1 MNAMIGERGIRR
13 WGWVLFFLMPS
24 LLGLLVFIVGPVFL
38 SLGLTL
44 FEWNLLSDPK
54 FVGLDNFRELYHD
67 TRFWTAFQHTLIY
80 IVLYVPTVFVTAFLV
95 ALLLNRPLR
104 GRAAFRMAFYV
115 PVVSSWVA
123 VAMIWRWIFNPR
135 YGLLNFLLGQI
146 GVGGPDWLFDPDTA
160 LYAIVIAS
168 VWKDAGFS
176 AVLFLAGLQNIPD
189 TYHEAAQ
196 IDGANPLQ
204 RLRHITI
211 PLITPTAFF
220 VLITTLIGSFQVFD
234 QAWLMPEPFA
244 RRGATVIVQQ
254 IVNNAFRYQRMGYA
268 AAMSWVLF
276 LIIFVVTLI
285 QIRWQKRWVHY
296 DL

>member
-1 MNAMIGERGIRR
+1 MAGERTVFK
-13 WGWVLFFLMPS
+13 WLWVLFFLLPS
-24 LLGLLVFIVGPVFL
+24 LLGMLAFIVGPVFF

-44 FEWNLLSDPK
+44 FDWNLLSSPK
-54 FVGLDNFRELYHD
+54 YIGLANFEELYHD
-67 TRFWTAFQHTLIY
+67 ARFWTAFEHTLTY
-80 IVLYVPTVFVTAFLV
+80 IVLYVPSVIITAFFA

-104 GRAAFRMAFYV
+104 GRALFRMAFYV

-123 VAMIWRWIFNPR
+123 VSMIWRWIFNPR
-135 YGLLNFLLGQI
+135 FGLLNFLLGKI
-146 GVGGPDWLFDPDTA
+146 GISGPAWLFDPDTA

-176 AVLFLAGLQNIPD
+176 AVLFLAGLQSIPES
-189 TYHEAAQ
+189 YHEAAQ
-196 IDGANPLQ
+196 IDGAGSLQ
-204 RLRHITI
+204 RLRHVTI

-220 VLITTLIGSFQVFD
+220 VLITTLIGSFQMFD
-234 QAWLMPEPFA
+234 QAWLMPERFA
-244 RRGATVIVQQ
+244 QRGATVIVQQ

-276 LIIFVVTLI
+276 LVIFVVTII
-285 QIRWQKRWVHY
+285 QLRLQKRWVHY

>member
-1 MNAMIGERGIRR
+1 MVSERGVRK
-13 WGWVLFFLMPS
+13 WGWVLFFLFPS
-24 LLGLLVFIVGPVFL
+24 LFGLLVFIVGPVFF

-44 FEWNLLSDPK
+44 FKWNLLSPPEYI
-54 FVGLDNFRELYHD
+54 GLANYRELYYD
-67 TRFWTAFQHTLIY
+67 ARFWTAFKHTLTY
-80 IVLYVPTVFVTAFLV
+80 IVLYVPSVFTTAFIA

-104 GRAAFRMAFYV
+104 GRTFFRTAFYL

-123 VAMIWRWIFNPR
+123 VSMMWRWIFNPR
-135 YGLLNFLLGQI
+135 YGLFNFLLKQI
-146 GVGGPDWLFDPDTA
+146 GIDGPAWLFDPDTA

-168 VWKDAGFS
+168 VWKDTGFS
-176 AVLFLAGLQNIPD
+176 AVLFLAGLQNIPE

-204 RLRHITI
+204 RLRHVTI

-220 VLITTLIGSFQVFD
+220 VIITTLIGSFQIFD
-234 QAWLMPEPFA
+234 QAWLMPEKFA
-244 RRGATVIVQQ
+244 QRGTSVIVQQ

-268 AAMSWVLF
+268 ATMSWLLF
-276 LIIFVVTLI
+276 LAIFVVTVVQL
-285 QIRWQKRWVHY
+285 RLQKRWVHY

>member
-1 MNAMIGERGIRR
+1 MAGERTVFK
-13 WGWVLFFLMPS
+13 WLWVLFFLLPS
-24 LLGLLVFIVGPVFL
+24 LLGMLTFIVGPVFF

-44 FEWNLLSDPK
+44 FEWNLLSSPK
-54 FVGLDNFRELYHD
+54 YIGFANFEELYND
-67 TRFWTAFQHTLIY
+67 TRFWTAFEHTLTY
-80 IVLYVPTVFVTAFLV
+80 IVFYVPSVIVTAFFA

-104 GRAAFRMAFYV
+104 GRGLFRMAFYV

-123 VAMIWRWIFNPR
+123 VSMIWRWIFNPR
-135 YGLLNFLLGQI
+135 FGLLNYLLDQI
-146 GVGGPDWLFDPDTA
+146 GITGPAWLFDPDTA

-176 AVLFLAGLQNIPD
+176 AVLFLAGLQGIPES
-189 TYHEAAQ
+189 YHEAAQ
-196 IDGANPLQ
+196 IDGAGPLQ
-204 RLRHITI
+204 RLRHVTI

-220 VLITTLIGSFQVFD
+220 VLITTLIGSFQMFD
-234 QAWLMPEPFA
+234 QAWLMPERFA
-244 RRGATVIVQQ
+244 QRGATVIVQQ

-276 LIIFVVTLI
+276 LVIFVVTII
-285 QIRWQKRWVHY
+285 QIRLQKRWVHY